1 MTTLFF
7 IYIATALFLYL
18 AISIVAVYF
27 TIPTIFVDTMD
38 LCDVEDRLTFCL
50 LWPFTLTAFIFS
62 RLFILSLNGMLI
74 LAILFE
80 KYPLA
85 FLKKVD
91 KMLFKLFR
99 K

>member
-1 MTTLFF
+1 M
-7 IYIATALFLYL
+7 YL

-27 TIPTIFVDTMD
+27 VIPSIFGSTMN
-38 LCDVEDRLTFCL
+38 LSDVGDRFVFCL
-50 LWPFTLTAFIFS
+50 LWPCTLTIFIFS
-62 RLFILSLNGMLI
+62 RLFILLLEGTLI

-91 KMLFKLFR
+91 KILFKLF
-99 K
+99 KK